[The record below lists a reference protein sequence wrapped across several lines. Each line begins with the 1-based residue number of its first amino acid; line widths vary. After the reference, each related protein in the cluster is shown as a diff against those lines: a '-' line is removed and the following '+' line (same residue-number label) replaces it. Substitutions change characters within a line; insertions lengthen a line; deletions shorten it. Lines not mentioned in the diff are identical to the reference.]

1 MVINWKDVIS
11 ADGGNNFYN
20 GGWVKKVTGVDAS
33 KPNGYCFEGDFVN
46 NSTRGLAECSD
57 GLYLVCSIQG
67 SRKNQRKEVAAY
79 RITGEQVERVSDWVQ
94 GNDWALKIRAKVAEL
109 LDSKPNPLAGYS
121 TEELLAELRSR
132 GVEC

>member
-1 MVINWKDVIS
+1 MDTASRVILSTTQQGDWQS
-11 ADGGNNFYN
+11 AATVCI
-20 GGWVKKVTGVDAS
+20 WSAPS
-33 KPNGYCFEGDFVN
+33 
-46 NSTRGLAECSD
+46 RGA
-57 GLYLVCSIQG
+57 
-67 SRKNQRKEVAAY
+67 KNQRKEVAAY

-121 TEELLAELRSR
+121 TEDLLAELRSR